1 MVEQSDVQDPEG
13 IGRRSFLARSIA
25 IGALVG
31 LPPSVLAA
39 CGSGGGAVGTT
50 AAAGVAVGTAIG
62 AFSHA
67 FGELDPHIGVDQT
80 TYTVGW
86 HVYEGLMNLNPVT
99 RQVER
104 ALAGAEPEKV
114 SDTLYRVPLRE
125 GATFHDGTPVKAS
138 DVVFSFER
146 IRDPKTASFYAPYL
160 EFIDTVR
167 AVDDA
172 TVEIK
177 LNRPFALFR
186 DRLIFIRVVPE
197 AVVVAN
203 AKALSLKPVGT
214 GPYSFVELVAND
226 HLTMRKFPKYGGDEV
241 GPYDTITLRSM
252 EDLSARLAALR
263 GDEVGV
269 MEDPADRDLP
279 SLAKAGGIK
288 TESKPGFAQTLMLFN
303 HARKPFDDP
312 RVRQAIMYAI
322 DREAL
327 VKAVYDGHAT
337 VADSLIPSTYP
348 GYVKPTTT
356 YSYDPERA
364 KSLLA
369 AAGHS
374 DFTFELMVN
383 SLSYVGAQA
392 PFIKEQMAAAGID
405 AKLRL
410 GDSQALFARVTGGQ
424 YSAFITISDTSIFG
438 QDPDL
443 WLRYIYSGAFA
454 KQFLYWDTPE
464 TKQVQKLLDDALYA
478 PRAQQLEMWAKI
490 QNIVADQAVC
500 PSMIH
505 RAQPT
510 AWRDSLPQFQPVN
523 TTGLYFLA
531 KAA

>member
-13 IGRRSFLARSIA
+13 IGRRSFLQRSIA

-31 LPPSVLAA
+31 LPSSVLAA
-39 CGSGGGAVGTT
+39 CGGGGRVVGTT
-50 AAAGVAVGTAIG
+50 AAATATAIG

-80 TYTVGW
+80 TFTVGW
-86 HVYEGLMNLNPVT
+86 HVYEGLMNLNPVS
-99 RQVER
+99 RAVELG
-104 ALAGAEPEKV
+104 LAAAEPEKV
-114 SDTLYRVPLRE
+114 SDTLYRIGLRP
-125 GATFHDGTPVKAS
+125 GAVFHDGTPVKAS

-160 EFIDTVR
+160 TFIDTIR

-214 GPYSFVELVAND
+214 GPYAFVELAAND
-226 HLTMRKFPKYGGDEV
+226 HITMKRFAKYDGREV
-241 GPYDTITLRSM
+241 GPYQTITLRSM
-252 EDLSARLAALR
+252 EDVSARLAALR
-263 GDEVGV
+263 SDEVGV
-269 MEDPADRDLP
+269 MEDPADRDLA
-279 SLAKAGGIK
+279 SLGKTGGIQ
-288 TESKPGFAQTLMLFN
+288 TASKPGFNQTLLLFN
-303 HARKPFDDP
+303 HAHKPFDDP
-312 RVRQAIMYAI
+312 RVRQALMYAI

-348 GYVKPTTT
+348 GYAKPSTV
-356 YSYDPERA
+356 YGYDPERA

-369 AAGHS
+369 AAGQS
-374 DFTFELMVN
+374 DLAFELMVN
-383 SLSYVGAQA
+383 SLSYIGAQA
-392 PFIKEQMAAAGID
+392 PFIKEQMAAAGIN

-424 YSAFITISDTSIFG
+424 YSAFITPSDTSIFG

-443 WLRYIYSGAFA
+443 WLRYVYSGAFA

-464 TKQVQKLLDDALYA
+464 TKQVQKLLDGALYVSK
-478 PRAQQLEMWAKI
+478 PQQLAAWAKI
-490 QNIVADQAVC
+490 QDIVAEQAVC
-500 PSMIH
+500 PSLIH

-510 AWRDSLPQFQPVN
+510 AWHDSLPKFQPVN